1 MYIVIGKPIHVEKVE
16 GSPTSEQLHELQ
28 KQYIDAVLAIWE
40 RYKDK
45 YAAGRTQE
53 LRIIE

>member
-1 MYIVIGKPIHVEKVE
+1 MYIVIGEPIHVEKVE
-16 GSPTSEQLHELQ
+16 SPTSEQLHALQ